1 MQVRSDPHRL
11 GLQRHAITLGHRF
24 LDRPRQRHDVGR
36 RGPAPVHQHQRLAVV
51 HASRAQAAPF
61 QPHWSINQ
69 PAASL

>member
-24 LDRPRQRHDVGR
+24 LDRPASAMMSAAVAPPRFTSTSAWRSCT
-36 RGPAPVHQHQRLAVV
+36 PAAPRL
-51 HASRAQAAPF
+51 RPF